1 MLRSI
6 YVVNVAKEIS
16 NDYDLSDFNQ
26 MKFNEKFKLK
36 KKVERN
42 KICFTR
48 DVVICFHQFD
58 NLQIFL
64 FDNVFCLRPVFSAFD
79 NDEFLF

>member
-1 MLRSI
+1 
-6 YVVNVAKEIS
+6 
-16 NDYDLSDFNQ
+16 
-26 MKFNEKFKLK
+26 MKFNEKFKLTE

-42 KICFTR
+42 RICFTK

-79 NDEFLF
+79 NDKFLF